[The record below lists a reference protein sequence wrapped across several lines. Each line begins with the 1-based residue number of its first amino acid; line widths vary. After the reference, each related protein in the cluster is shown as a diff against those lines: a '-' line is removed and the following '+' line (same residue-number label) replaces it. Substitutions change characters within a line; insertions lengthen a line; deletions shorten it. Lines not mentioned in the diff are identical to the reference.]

1 MKSKLTTQ
9 NMVKI
14 AIVAALYAVLTIALA
29 PISYGALQFRLS
41 EIMVFLAYFSP
52 IHIVGLTIG
61 CFIANL
67 SSPYFILDGI
77 FGTSAT
83 LISCIAIY
91 YTGRFFEKSKKGL
104 IVASIWPTVFNG
116 LIVGWIIYTCMIME
130 GTGVKSL
137 IALVTSMGSVA
148 VGEFGVVT
156 VIGVPLMYFVVS
168 KYKNVLSKIVG

>member
-1 MKSKLTTQ
+1 MKRKLTTQ
-9 NMVKI
+9 NLVKI
-14 AIVAALYAVLTIALA
+14 AVVAALYAALTMSLA

-41 EIMVFLAYFSP
+41 EIMVFLAYFNP
-52 IHIVGLTIG
+52 IHIVSLTIG

-67 SSPYFILDGI
+67 TSPYFILDGI

-91 YTGRFFEKSKKGL
+91 YTGKLFKKSKKGL
-104 IVASIWPTVFNG
+104 IVASIWPTLFNG

-130 GTGVKSL
+130 GTGTKEIVAL
-137 IALVTSMGSVA
+137 IASIGSVA

-156 VIGVPLMYFVVS
+156 IIGVPLMYFIIS
-168 KYKNVLSKIVG
+168 KYKNVLSKILG